1 MSGYVTIEAA
11 KPAALMAR
19 LLDENADA
27 YQQAD
32 VSAMVYSVVLL
43 GEPDESVETPL
54 DGFTDVPLAV
64 SEAIFDTLQ
73 TGGGWTADDVGYSF
87 RHFFNVSPFTL
98 PGRSYKAVYMLTTG
112 TGAVLATL
120 VVTTHP
126 SAASDGYCV
135 RADVENVFGAHNVR
149 KWADVEN
156 HGNGAHIGGRIARAI
171 AAATA
176 EIDDRLRGGPYL
188 VPIATVPTTIRQ
200 LAARLAG
207 VWLYESRG
215 IEDFDEVTGRAIHR
229 LAWHRE
235 HVDRV
240 LKEIMAGGRR
250 LDAALASGVT
260 GARAPV
266 VVTQ

>member
-1 MSGYVTIEAA
+1 MSGYVTVEAG
-11 KPAALMAR
+11 KPAALMSR

-32 VSAMVYSVVLL
+32 VSAIVYSVVLL
-43 GEPDESVETPL
+43 GEPDESVETPV
-54 DGFTDVPLAV
+54 DGFTDVSVAV
-64 SEAIFDTLQ
+64 SEVIFDTLQ
-73 TGGGWTADDVGYSF
+73 TGDGWSADDVGYNF
-87 RHFFNVSPFTL
+87 RHFFNESPFTL
-98 PGRSYKAVYMLTTG
+98 PGRSYKAAYTLTTTTG
-112 TGAVLATL
+112 TVLAEL
-120 VVTTHP
+120 VVTTYP

-135 RADVENVFGAHNVR
+135 RADVESVFGHHNIQ
-149 KWADVEN
+149 KWADIEN

-171 AAATA
+171 EAATA

-215 IEDFDEVTGRAIHR
+215 IEDFDEATGRAIHR

-250 LDAALASGVT
+250 LDAALASGVK
-260 GARAPV
+260 GARVPV
-266 VVTQ
+266 VSRT